1 MARVLSLLSLLA
13 LLPATPAVAASK
25 NPFSLDFYKLSNT
38 DFIVTPAFLLFVGV
52 LVYYKVPTLVAGLL
66 DKRAAGIREEL
77 DEARALR
84 EEAESVLAEFESKQR
99 EVGDHSERIIAAA
112 KESAEEAAEQAR
124 RNLALAIER
133 RIQAAQ
139 DQIASAEQRAVKQV
153 REEAVRIAVSAA
165 GKLIAEEMS
174 ADRASEMIDEAIA
187 SVEAK
192 LQ

>member
-1 MARVLSLLSLLA
+1 MTRVLSLLA

-38 DFIVTPAFLLFVGV
+38 DFIVTLAFLLFVGV
-52 LVYYKVPTLVAGLL
+52 LVYYKVPSLVAGLL

-99 EVGDHSERIIAAA
+99 EVGEHSERIIAAA

-124 RNLALAIER
+124 RNLALAMSGASRPR
-133 RIQAAQ
+133 RSRLLPQSSVRSSRCARKPSRLRFLRP
-139 DQIASAEQRAVKQV
+139 ASSLPK
-153 REEAVRIAVSAA
+153 
-165 GKLIAEEMS
+165 K
-174 ADRASEMIDEAIA
+174 
-187 SVEAK
+187 
-192 LQ
+192 

>member
-1 MARVLSLLSLLA
+1 MARVLSLLA

-38 DFIVTPAFLLFVGV
+38 DFIVTLAFLLFVGV

-187 SVEAK
+187 TVEAK

>member
-38 DFIVTPAFLLFVGV
+38 DFIVTLAFLLFVGV

-187 SVEAK
+187 TVEAK

>member
-1 MARVLSLLSLLA
+1 MTRVLSLLA
-13 LLPATPAVAASK
+13 LLPATSAAAASK

-38 DFIVTPAFLLFVGV
+38 DFIVTLAFLLFIGV
-52 LVYYKVPTLVAGLL
+52 LVYYRVPSLVAGLL
-66 DKRAAGIREEL
+66 DKRAAGIQEEL

-84 EEAESVLAEFESKQR
+84 EEAESILAEFESKQR

-112 KESAEEAAEQAR
+112 KESAEEATEQAR
-124 RNLALAIER
+124 KNLALAIER

-139 DQIASAEQRAVKQV
+139 EQIASAEQRAVNQV
-153 REEAVRIAVSAA
+153 REEAVKIAVSAA

-187 SVEAK
+187 TVEAK